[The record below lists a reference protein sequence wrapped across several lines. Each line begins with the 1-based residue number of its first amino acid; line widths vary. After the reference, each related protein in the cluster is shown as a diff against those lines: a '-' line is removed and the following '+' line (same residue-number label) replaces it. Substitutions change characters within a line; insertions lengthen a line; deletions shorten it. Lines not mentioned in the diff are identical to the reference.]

1 MLYLPDANI
10 LIYAKM
16 SGMPEH
22 KAAIKWLNA
31 ALAEKDA
38 SLVVCE
44 TTILAFLRI
53 TTNRKIFA
61 PPLGIAEAKKFV
73 TGLLAHP
80 RVQLFRPTSD
90 HFAAVA
96 DLMKKHAFLGNLTM
110 DAHLAAIALTTGATL
125 VTRDTDFKKVSY
137 LKVEEPT

>member
-1 MLYLPDANI
+1 MLFLPYANI

-16 SGMPEH
+16 SGMPDH

-31 ALAEKDA
+31 ALADTNTT
-38 SLVVCE
+38 LVVCE

-53 TTNRKIFA
+53 TTNRKIFS

-73 TGLLAHP
+73 ASLLAHP
-80 RVQLFRPTSD
+80 RVQLFRPTPD
-90 HFAAVA
+90 HFTAVA

-110 DAHLAAIALTTGATL
+110 DAHLAAIALTTGATV
-125 VTRDTDFKKVSY
+125 VTRDADFKKVPY
-137 LKVEEPT
+137 LNVVEPS